1 MPPYL
6 EELYIDNNLISSFRP
21 SDVDFFN
28 RLVDNS
34 NLTMKLGNNPYK
46 CSCDSKELYYF
57 VKYGG
62 GRIKDRYLVK
72 CETGYGYMPLW
83 SALLEDFCEPTTT
96 SISVGG
102 GEGRFFKTSESMM
115 TVILSIIVTV
125 ILNA

>member
-46 CSCDSKELYYF
+46 CSCDSKDLYYF

-83 SALLEDFCEPTTT
+83 SSLLEDFCEPTTT